1 MTVEDS
7 STRTVEYPGEQ
18 NLIAL
23 GATPDPD
30 VPHTWWLNGHCFMV
44 TEEGIEEL

>member
-1 MTVEDS
+1 MTLDDS
-7 STRTVEYPGEQ
+7 PKRTDEYPGEQ

-30 VPHTWWLNGHCFMV
+30 VPHLLVAEWALLSCGRD
-44 TEEGIEEL
+44 GD